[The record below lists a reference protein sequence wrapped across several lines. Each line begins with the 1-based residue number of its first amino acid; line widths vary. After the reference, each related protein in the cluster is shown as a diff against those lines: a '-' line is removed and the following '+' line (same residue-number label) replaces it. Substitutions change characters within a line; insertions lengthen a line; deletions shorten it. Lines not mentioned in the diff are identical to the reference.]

1 MKKALRLYISGSLQ
15 SIFFREF
22 IKQNADF
29 YKVKGFMRN
38 REDGKVEIFIEGDSD
53 KVNAMA
59 SVCKRGPKYSQ
70 IRNIEE
76 KEERFQGF
84 QDFKI
89 LNF

>member
-1 MKKALRLYISGSLQ
+1 MKKAMRLYINGSLQ
-15 SIFFREF
+15 SLFFKQF
-22 IKQNADF
+22 IKNNADS
-29 YKVKGFMRN
+29 YKVKGFLRC

-53 KVNAMA
+53 KVDAMA
-59 SVCKRGPKYSQ
+59 AICKRGPKYSQ
-70 IRNIEE
+70 IRSVEE